1 MSSHRDSI
9 NILPSDA
16 IACDGPLMFSEDH
29 FITPD
34 CRLFKRQTN
43 GTTYVELKIT
53 TKKQFSWANAKQK
66 LPDGTI
72 ADMPNIPGFYST
84 ANKAVIA
91 ASLLAYYFKEK
102 LDNVTNMRAVRL
114 DPEMPLHV
122 NNIKWGTLTEQNSS
136 RMQHQRKKV
145 NPENIVQFVYLT
157 KDELKEYSEWGKYY
171 IKNDGTDVVAKYR
184 FNNQLRQVKI
194 NISNDG
200 YHNATFHID
209 NKPKGIRINR
219 LMAHIHHGLDLDD
232 TTKVVDHKDGNI
244 LNNHPNN
251 LEVVDHTENVR
262 RGGLSLRLFKVDPST
277 MKVVET
283 IRCVSEYVETR
294 KELSKKTIQRVCVS
308 GEVYSN
314 FIWLDQSKE
323 GTLFT
328 KDGNDITLTIVAQ
341 SITDIAAD
349 VQSQIES
356 LCSPLEGNLP
366 SDAIPVSFI
375 GDQEKAVTKRANIDV
390 SILDTISSFDKRGLG
405 NVESRDLLNVRITDH
420 LPCSYVLS
428 YHGKSKSNQLVL
440 CCSSLI
446 IYTRSSENLSLSERK
461 CRICDPTV
469 NREQFDPKIEEGMI
483 PIYEYYSIDPKY
495 SNDTPLMLVKRHD
508 NMVSGILAN
517 NGKYSTNNVARIRMS
532 LFGKIK
538 NDTDKWINKA
548 GDYPNRFDFN
558 HRYWSFYG
566 PVNNRLDEEA
576 AIERQWLTSRRMGCS
591 SFQALK
597 AKVLG

>member
-1 MSSHRDSI
+1 MSSHRNLI

-34 CRLFKRQTN
+34 CRLFKRTKSGN
-43 GTTYVELKIT
+43 GFNENTLINNIH
-53 TKKQFSWANAKQK
+53 FAWANAKQK

-72 ADMPNIPGFYST
+72 ADMPNINGFYST
-84 ANKAVIA
+84 ANNRVIA

-102 LDNVTNMRAVRL
+102 LDDVENMRAVRL
-114 DPEMPLHV
+114 DPEMPLHA
-122 NNIKWGTLTEQNSS
+122 NNIKWGSLTDQHCS
-136 RMQHQRKKV
+136 RLGHLRKKV

-171 IKNDGTDVVAKYR
+171 IKNDGTDVVAKFR
-184 FNNQLRQVKI
+184 FNDELRQVTIKI
-194 NISNDG
+194 GTDG

-209 NKPKGIRINR
+209 NKPKNIRINR

-232 TTKVVDHKDGNI
+232 TTKVVDHKDGDI

-341 SITDIAAD
+341 SIIDIAAD

-366 SDAIPVSFI
+366 SDAIPVSFV

-405 NVESRDLLNVRITDH
+405 NVESRD
-420 LPCSYVLS
+420 
-428 YHGKSKSNQLVL
+428 
-440 CCSSLI
+440 
-446 IYTRSSENLSLSERK
+446 
-461 CRICDPTV
+461 
-469 NREQFDPKIEEGMI
+469 
-483 PIYEYYSIDPKY
+483 
-495 SNDTPLMLVKRHD
+495 
-508 NMVSGILAN
+508 
-517 NGKYSTNNVARIRMS
+517 
-532 LFGKIK
+532 
-538 NDTDKWINKA
+538 
-548 GDYPNRFDFN
+548 
-558 HRYWSFYG
+558 
-566 PVNNRLDEEA
+566 
-576 AIERQWLTSRRMGCS
+576 
-591 SFQALK
+591 
-597 AKVLG
+597 